1 MANLTNTKRGPSNY
15 LERFRLLFQK
25 HSFKEVVRHLPA
37 LAEILVRTAGGDVP
51 GVVGGLLRAIV
62 GLTDGHERA
71 TGHREDRFLSL
82 LTEREQLTARCEMLE
97 QANEKLQSEVAGLTA
112 RTRLLSDELRNL
124 KIELESLRKRNAY
137 LAWGLLIVFLV
148 ASSALAWKFSH

>member
-1 MANLTNTKRGPSNY
+1 MANLTNTKRSPSNY

-25 HSFKEVVRHLPA
+25 HSFKEVVRHLPV

-62 GLTDGHERA
+62 GLSDGRERA
-71 TGHREDRFLSL
+71 AGPREDRFLSL
-82 LTEREQLTARCEMLE
+82 LTEGEQLTARCEMLE
-97 QANEKLQSEVAGLTA
+97 QANEKLRSEVAGLTVQ
-112 RTRLLSDELRNL
+112 TKLLSDELRNL
-124 KIELESLRKRNAY
+124 KIEMESLKKRNAY

-148 ASSALAWKFSH
+148 ACSALAWKFFH